1 MLNQRPGGERGL
13 NSASIEV
20 WHAFQLQRI
29 AMPGAFSCPSL
40 FSALLKPAKKV
51 VRVSFDTAELQLQ
64 QSGLQLQPQLA
75 YRGTGVSPTMK
86 ASSQ

>member
-20 WHAFQLQRI
+20 WRTFQLQRI

-51 VRVSFDTAELQLQ
+51 VRVSFDAADLT
-64 QSGLQLQPQLA
+64 
-75 YRGTGVSPTMK
+75 SPCAHLCHVPNTLYNHI
-86 ASSQ
+86 